1 MTIAL
6 TASIIGNIMKES
18 KEIGITEA
26 IVLTDAEFD
35 NFISSCDE
43 AKEPNQA
50 PKDALALAE
59 SKEIN

>member
-1 MTIAL
+1 
-6 TASIIGNIMKES
+6 MKES